1 MFFSALF
8 FLFVNSFEIQIN
20 SLLEKDMWRPLGVAG
35 VLPWEHGL
43 LRHWLCR
50 GRFRFW
56 SRVNRLRSFQN
67 PRSCTPAHREESC
80 PWGGSSSEAT
90 LVPADGDAPGL
101 QDRRPRAS
109 TAGARV
115 TRSSEEGGEDGP
127 SCPETRTYRSA
138 ALSPSGTSPGT
149 RGGGWL
155 RTPAPS
161 PGGPGASLH
170 SSGLQPHIL
179 LPVTPKYSLHSE
191 SLMDTRLPRRGERER
206 SFSPW
211 ILRARLGPHPLAGQK
226 ALRTLGRC
234 RMPASCVHLWA
245 ASASF
250 PAFLSFSQTR
260 VTKTDIQ
267 TRVVPAAETSAH
279 GGKKAPRARGL
290 EEGDSPAG
298 SSSAAPT
305 A

>member
-1 MFFSALF
+1 M
-8 FLFVNSFEIQIN
+8 
-20 SLLEKDMWRPLGVAG
+20 
-35 VLPWEHGL
+35 
-43 LRHWLCR
+43 
-50 GRFRFW
+50 
-56 SRVNRLRSFQN
+56 
-67 PRSCTPAHREESC
+67 
-80 PWGGSSSEAT
+80 
-90 LVPADGDAPGL
+90 
-101 QDRRPRAS
+101 
-109 TAGARV
+109 

-260 VTKTDIQ
+260 VTKTSRQ
-267 TRVVPAAETSAH
+267 GWFPQQKPQRRVGRKLPGPGGLRRGTARPAAPLRRPQH
-279 GGKKAPRARGL
+279 
-290 EEGDSPAG
+290 EGPSGTCLDRQQPG
-298 SSSAAPT
+298 RAPT
-305 A
+305 STPTGPPWSAGCCQQSPHRAVVRLLPASQAPSLALRC